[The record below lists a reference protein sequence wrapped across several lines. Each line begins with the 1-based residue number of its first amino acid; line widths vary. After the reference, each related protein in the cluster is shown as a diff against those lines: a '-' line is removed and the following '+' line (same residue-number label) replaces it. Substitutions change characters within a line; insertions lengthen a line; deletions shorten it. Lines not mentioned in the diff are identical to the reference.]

1 MSRFARA
8 GFAGALV
15 LFVPLTA
22 LFVLNLVGAMEAPSP
37 GLPDPGDLTRWALPA
52 SRAVHDAAA
61 TVTIGFLAVAATV
74 LPQDPERPGSLGPS
88 ASRAMFYAAIAGS
101 VWTVTGAAALTFSYA
116 DMAGTDPFGPGASLD
131 AMTSFIFDLALGRSL
146 AVNVLLAAA
155 ATSAAWLATRTT
167 TAGVCTLLA
176 LGALFPLTVTAHG
189 ASNHEDA
196 VNLLAL
202 HLIGATVWV
211 GGLAAM
217 FFLRRQVGVDL
228 VVAVRRYSRL
238 AGWCFLLVLLSGLW
252 SAVLRLNGA
261 DLLGSAYGVL
271 LVLKSAA
278 LVLLGL
284 AGWLHRARTI
294 RALERDPQRMAAFVR
309 LAGVELAL
317 MAVTV
322 GLAVALGRT
331 SPFATSPVQST
342 AESLLGSE
350 LPPWLGTAE
359 WFTQWHA
366 DVVWAPAFVVLALGY
381 LAAVTRWNRR
391 SGPWPR
397 DRTFSWLLGCVFLAW
412 ATSGA
417 PAVYGRLL
425 PGMHVLGEMTIGL
438 TVPVLLL
445 LGRPGILAAATLPR
459 RPDGSRGVREWAAV
473 FLKSRA
479 VLWLARPVPALALY
493 AVFVAGYYFTPVL
506 QLSLSNNPFRLAAMT
521 AALGTG
527 LNLGATLLKSR
538 DRGTGTA
545 GSRAMGVLAMAAA
558 VHVAAGLA
566 VMAGGMHGD
575 DWYAYIQSLW
585 NYTAT
590 AQHSTAGQV
599 LWGSA
604 LVPLLAL
611 GAAVMQP
618 SAIPPNPLPP
628 SAADYSDRPANT
640 VAGQRTRR

>member
-1 MSRFARA
+1 MTRLARA
-8 GFAGALV
+8 ALAGALV
-15 LFVPLTA
+15 LIVPLTT

-52 SRAVHDAAA
+52 SRAVHDVAA
-61 TVTIGFLAVAATV
+61 TVTIGFLVLAATV
-74 LPQDPERPGSLGPS
+74 LPQDPDRPGSLGRA
-88 ASRAMFYAAIAGS
+88 ASRAMFFAAVAGS
-101 VWTVTGAAALTFSYA
+101 VWTVTGTVALTFSFA

-131 AMTSFIFDLALGRSL
+131 AVTSFIFDLALGRSL
-146 AVNVLLAAA
+146 AINVVLAAA
-155 ATSAAWLATRTT
+155 ATSGAWLATRTT
-167 TAGVCTLLA
+167 TAGVCALLA

-202 HLIGATVWV
+202 HLIGATIWV

-217 FFLRRQVGVDL
+217 YVLRHQTGGL
-228 VVAVRRYSRL
+228 VVTVRRYSRL
-238 AGWCFLLVLLSGLW
+238 AGWCFVLVLLSGLW

-271 LVLKSAA
+271 LVLKAAA

-294 RALERDPQRMAAFVR
+294 RALESNPRSTAGFVR
-309 LAGVELAL
+309 LAVAELAL
-317 MAVTV
+317 MALTV

-331 SPFATSPVQST
+331 SPFATSPVKST

-350 LPPWLGTAE
+350 LPPWLGAAE
-359 WFTQWHA
+359 WVSQWHA
-366 DVVWAPAFVVLALGY
+366 DVVWAPVTVLLAAGY
-381 LAAVTRWNRR
+381 LAALRRWNL
-391 SGPWPR
+391 GTVPWPPT
-397 DRTFSWLLGCVFLAW
+397 RTFFWLLGCVLLAW

-425 PGMHVLGEMTIGL
+425 PGMHVLAEMIIGL
-438 TVPVLLL
+438 AVPVLLL
-445 LGRPGILAAATLPR
+445 LGRPEILAAATLPR
-459 RPDGSRGVREWAAV
+459 RADGSRGLREWAAV
-473 FLKSRA
+473 FLTSRV
-479 VLWLARPVPALALY
+479 VLGIAKPVPALALY

-521 AALGTG
+521 AALGVG
-527 LNLGATLLKSR
+527 LNLAAALLKCR
-538 DRGTGTA
+538 DRKA
-545 GSRAMGVLAMAAA
+545 GSRALWVLAGAVS

-566 VMAGGMHGD
+566 VIAGGMQGD
-575 DWYAYIQSLW
+575 DWYSYIQSFW
-585 NYTAT
+585 NYSTT

-611 GAAVMQP
+611 GAAVLQP
-618 SAIPPNPLPP
+618 SALRSNSLPP
-628 SAADYSDRPANT
+628 STAESSGRPADP
-640 VAGQRTRR
+640 AGKPRTRR

>member
-1 MSRFARA
+1 MTRIARA
-8 GFAGALV
+8 AFAGALV
-15 LFVPLTA
+15 LLVPLTA

-52 SRAVHDAAA
+52 SRAVQDAAA

-74 LPQDPERPGSLGPS
+74 LPQDPARHGSLGWS
-88 ASRAMFYAAIAGS
+88 ASRAMLYAAIAGS
-101 VWTVTGAAALTFSYA
+101 VWTVTGAAALTFSFA

-131 AMTSFIFDLALGRSL
+131 ALTSFIFDLALGRSL

-155 ATSAAWLATRTT
+155 ATTGAWLATRTT

-202 HLIGATVWV
+202 HLIGATIWV

-217 FFLRRQVGVDL
+217 YVLRHQTGSDL
-228 VVAVRRYSRL
+228 VVSVRRYSRL

-271 LVLKSAA
+271 LVLKTAA
-278 LVLLGL
+278 LVLLGF
-284 AGWLHRARTI
+284 AGWLHRKRTI
-294 RALERDPQRMAAFVR
+294 RALERDPQRQSGFVR
-309 LAGVELAL
+309 LAGAELAL
-317 MAVTV
+317 MAITV

-331 SPFATSPVQST
+331 SPFPTSPVQST

-350 LPPWLGTAE
+350 LPPWLGAAE
-359 WFTQWHA
+359 WLTQWHA
-366 DVVWAPAFVVLALGY
+366 DVVWAPAVVLLAAGY
-381 LAAVTRWNRR
+381 LAALSRWNR
-391 SGPWPR
+391 SAGQWPLI
-397 DRTFSWLLGCVFLAW
+397 RTVSWLLGCVLLAW

-425 PGMHVLGEMTIGL
+425 PGMHVLGEMIIGL

-459 RPDGSRGVREWAAV
+459 RTDGSRGLREWAAV

-479 VLWLARPVPALALY
+479 VLWIARPVPALALY
-493 AVFVAGYYFTPVL
+493 AVFLAGYYFTPVL

-521 AALGTG
+521 AALGAG
-527 LNLGATLLKSR
+527 LNLGAALLNSR
-538 DRGTGTA
+538 DRGSGTT
-545 GSRAMGVLAMAAA
+545 GSRAMWVLAAATSL
-558 VHVAAGLA
+558 HVAAGLA

-585 NYTAT
+585 NYSAT
-590 AQHSTAGQV
+590 AQHGTAGQV

-611 GAAVMQP
+611 GAAVLQS
-618 SAIPPNPLPP
+618 SALPLNLLPP
-628 SAADYSDRPANT
+628 SAAEYSGRPANA
-640 VAGQRTRR
+640 VGEQHTRR

>member
-1 MSRFARA
+1 MTGLARA
-8 GFAGALV
+8 AFAGALV
-15 LFVPLTA
+15 LLVPLTA

-61 TVTIGFLAVAATV
+61 TVTIGLLAVAATV
-74 LPQDPERPGSLGPS
+74 LPQDPDRPGSLGRS

-101 VWTVTGAAALTFSYA
+101 VWTVTGGVALTFSFA
-116 DMAGTDPFGPGASLD
+116 DMAGTDPFGPGASLE
-131 AMTSFIFDLALGRSL
+131 AVTSFIFDLALGRSL

-155 ATSAAWLATRTT
+155 ATSGAWLATRTT

-217 FFLRRQVGVDL
+217 YVLRHQAGRDL
-228 VVAVRRYSRL
+228 VVSVRRYSRL
-238 AGWCFLLVLLSGLW
+238 AGGCFVLVLLSGLW

-261 DLLGSAYGVL
+261 DLFGTAYGVL
-271 LVLKSAA
+271 LVLKTVA

-284 AGWLHRARTI
+284 AGWVHRARTI
-294 RALERDPQRMAAFVR
+294 RDLERNPQRKSGFMR
-309 LAGVELAL
+309 LAGAELAL

-331 SPFATSPVQST
+331 SPFPTSPVQST

-350 LPPWLGTAE
+350 LPPWPGAAE
-359 WFTQWHA
+359 WVTQWHA
-366 DVVWAPAFVVLALGY
+366 DVVWAPAVVLLAAGY
-381 LAAVTRWNRR
+381 LAAVRRWNR
-391 SGPWPR
+391 SAGQWPLI
-397 DRTFSWLLGCVFLAW
+397 RTVSWLLGCLFLAW

-425 PGMHVLGEMTIGL
+425 PGMHVLAELIIGL

-445 LGRPGILAAATLPR
+445 LGRPEVLAAATLPR
-459 RPDGSRGVREWAAV
+459 RPDGSRGLREWAAV
-473 FLKSRA
+473 FLKSPA
-479 VLWLARPVPALALY
+479 VLWIARPVPALALY
-493 AVFVAGYYFTPVL
+493 AVFLAGYYFTPVL
-506 QLSLSNNPFRLAAMT
+506 HLSLSNNPFRLAAMT
-521 AALGTG
+521 ASLGAG
-527 LNLGATLLKSR
+527 LNLVAALLKSR
-538 DRGTGTA
+538 DPETGSA
-545 GSRAMGVLAMAAA
+545 GSSALWVLAAAA
-558 VHVAAGLA
+558 AGHVAAALA

-585 NYTAT
+585 NYSAA

-599 LWGSA
+599 LWGAS

-611 GAAVMQP
+611 GAAILQP
-618 SAIPPNPLPP
+618 GALPRDP
-628 SAADYSDRPANT
+628 RRSDADSSERPAT
-640 VAGQRTRR
+640 TGPGQGTRR

>member
-1 MSRFARA
+1 MTRLARA
-8 GFAGALV
+8 AVAGFLV
-15 LFVPLTA
+15 LIVPLTA
-22 LFVLNLVGAMEAPSP
+22 LFVLNLVGAMEAPPP

-61 TVTIGFLAVAATV
+61 TVTIGFLVLAATV
-74 LPQDPERPGSLGPS
+74 LPQDPGRPGSLGRP
-88 ASRAMFYAAIAGS
+88 ASRAMFFAAVAGS
-101 VWTVTGAAALTFSYA
+101 VWTVTGTVALTFSFA

-131 AMTSFIFDLALGRSL
+131 AVTSFIFDLALGRSL
-146 AVNVLLAAA
+146 AINVVLAAA
-155 ATSAAWLATRTT
+155 ATSGAWLATRTT
-167 TAGVCTLLA
+167 TAGVCALLA

-217 FFLRRQVGVDL
+217 YVLRHQTGGL
-228 VVAVRRYSRL
+228 AVAVRRYSRL
-238 AGWCFLLVLLSGLW
+238 AGWCFVLVLISGVW

-261 DLLGSAYGVL
+261 DLLASAYGVL
-271 LVLKSAA
+271 LVLKAAA

-294 RALERDPQRMAAFVR
+294 RALESNPQSTAGFVR
-309 LAGVELAL
+309 LAVAELAL
-317 MAVTV
+317 MALTV

-331 SPFATSPVQST
+331 SPFATSPVKST

-350 LPPWLGTAE
+350 LPPWLGAAE
-359 WFTQWHA
+359 WVSQWHA
-366 DVVWAPAFVVLALGY
+366 DVVWAPVTVLLAAGY
-381 LAAVTRWNRR
+381 LTALRRWNRAG
-391 SGPWPR
+391 SWPLT
-397 DRTFSWLLGCVFLAW
+397 RTLFWLLGCVLLAW

-425 PGMHVLGEMTIGL
+425 PGMHVLSEMIIGL

-445 LGRPGILAAATLPR
+445 LGRPEILAAATLPR
-459 RPDGSRGVREWAAV
+459 RTDGSRGLREWAAW
-473 FLKSRA
+473 FLKSPA
-479 VLWLARPVPALALY
+479 VLWIVRPVPALALY

-521 AALGTG
+521 AALGVG
-527 LNLGATLLKSR
+527 LNLAAALLRCR
-538 DRGTGTA
+538 DRRAGTA
-545 GSRAMGVLAMAAA
+545 GSSALWVLAGAVS

-566 VMAGGMHGD
+566 VIAGGMHGE
-575 DWYAYIQSLW
+575 DWYAYIQSFW
-585 NYTAT
+585 DYSAT
-590 AQHSTAGQV
+590 AQDSTAGQV

-611 GAAVMQP
+611 GAAVLQP
-618 SAIPPNPLPP
+618 SVLPSNSLP
-628 SAADYSDRPANT
+628 SATASSSRPADA
-640 VAGQRTRR
+640 AGKPRTRR

>member
-1 MSRFARA
+1 VTRLARA
-8 GFAGALV
+8 AFAGALV
-15 LFVPLTA
+15 LLVPLTA
-22 LFVLNLVGAMEAPSP
+22 LFVLNLVGAMEAPPP

-61 TVTIGFLAVAATV
+61 TVTIGFLVLAATV
-74 LPQDPERPGSLGPS
+74 LPQDPDRPGSLGRP
-88 ASRAMFYAAIAGS
+88 ASRAMFFAAIAGS
-101 VWTVTGAAALTFSYA
+101 VWTVTGTVALTFSFA

-131 AMTSFIFDLALGRSL
+131 AVTSFIFDLALGRSL
-146 AVNVLLAAA
+146 AINVVLAAA
-155 ATSAAWLATRTT
+155 ATSGAWLATRTT
-167 TAGVCTLLA
+167 TAGVCALLA

-202 HLIGATVWV
+202 HLIGATIWV
-211 GGLAAM
+211 GGLAGM
-217 FFLRRQVGVDL
+217 YVLRHQTGGL

-238 AGWCFLLVLLSGLW
+238 GGWCFVLVLLSGVW

-271 LVLKSAA
+271 LVLKAAA

-294 RALERDPQRMAAFVR
+294 RALESNPQSTAGFVR
-309 LAGVELAL
+309 LAVAELAL
-317 MAVTV
+317 MALTV

-331 SPFATSPVQST
+331 SPFATSPVKST

-350 LPPWLGTAE
+350 LPPWLGGTE
-359 WFTQWHA
+359 WVSQWHA
-366 DVVWAPAFVVLALGY
+366 DVVWAPATVLLAAGY
-381 LAAVTRWNRR
+381 LAALSRWNR
-391 SGPWPR
+391 SAGPWPLT
-397 DRTFSWLLGCVFLAW
+397 RTFFWLLGCLFLAW

-425 PGMHVLGEMTIGL
+425 PGMHVLAEMSIGL

-445 LGRPGILAAATLPR
+445 LGRPEILVAATLPR
-459 RPDGSRGVREWAAV
+459 RADGSRGLREWAAV
-473 FLKSRA
+473 FLESRV
-479 VLWLARPVPALALY
+479 VLWIARPGPALALY
-493 AVFVAGYYFTPVL
+493 AVFMAGYYFTPVL

-521 AALGTG
+521 GALGAG
-527 LNLGATLLKSR
+527 LNLAAALLKFR
-538 DRGTGTA
+538 DRSAGTA
-545 GSRAMGVLAMAAA
+545 GSRAMWALAGALS

-566 VMAGGMHGD
+566 VIAGGMHGD
-575 DWYAYIQSLW
+575 DWYAYIQSSW
-585 NYTAT
+585 NYSAT
-590 AQHSTAGQV
+590 TQHSTAGLV

-611 GAAVMQP
+611 GAAVLQP
-618 SAIPPNPLPP
+618 SALPSNPLPP
-628 SAADYSDRPANT
+628 SAVASSGRPT
-640 VAGQRTRR
+640 DSVGKPRTRR

>member
-1 MSRFARA
+1 MTRVARA

-15 LFVPLTA
+15 LLVPLTA

-74 LPQDPERPGSLGPS
+74 LPQDRDRPGSLGRS

-101 VWTVTGAAALTFSYA
+101 VWTVTGTAALTFAYA
-116 DMAGTDPFGPGASLD
+116 DMAGTDPFGPGADLE
-131 AMTSFIFDLALGRSL
+131 AVTSFIFDLALGRSL

-155 ATSAAWLATRTT
+155 ATSGAWLATRTT
-167 TAGVCTLLA
+167 TAGVCTVLA

-217 FFLRRQVGVDL
+217 YVLRHQTGSDL
-228 VVAVRRYSRL
+228 VISVRRYSRL
-238 AGWCFLLVLLSGLW
+238 AGWCFVLVLLSGLW

-261 DLLGSAYGVL
+261 DLFGSAYGVL
-271 LVLKSAA
+271 LVLKTVA

-284 AGWLHRARTI
+284 AGWAHRARTI
-294 RALERDPQRMAAFVR
+294 RVLERDPRRKSSFVR
-309 LAGVELAL
+309 LAGAELAL

-350 LPPWLGTAE
+350 LPPWLGSAE

-366 DVVWAPAFVVLALGY
+366 DVVWAPAVVLLAAGY
-381 LAAVTRWNRR
+381 LAAVTRWNR
-391 SGPWPR
+391 SAGPWPLI
-397 DRTFSWLLGCVFLAW
+397 RTVSWLLGCVFLAW

-425 PGMHVLGEMTIGL
+425 PGMHVLGEMIIGL

-459 RPDGSRGVREWAAV
+459 RTDGSRGLREWATV

-479 VLWLARPVPALALY
+479 ALWLAQPVPALALY

-527 LNLGATLLKSR
+527 LNLTAALLKSR
-538 DRGTGTA
+538 GRGTTA
-545 GSRAMGVLAMAAA
+545 GSRASWVLAAAA
-558 VHVAAGLA
+558 SMHVVAGLA

-585 NYTAT
+585 NYSAT

-611 GAAVMQP
+611 GAAVLQP
-618 SAIPPNPLPP
+618 AAPSRNPLPP
-628 SAADYSDRPANT
+628 SAAE
-640 VAGQRTRR
+640 

>member
-8 GFAGALV
+8 AFAGALV
-15 LFVPLTA
+15 LLVPITA

-52 SRAVHDAAA
+52 SRALHDVAA
-61 TVTIGFLAVAATV
+61 TVTIGFLALAATV
-74 LPQDPERPGSLGPS
+74 LPQDPDRPGSLGPS

-101 VWTVTGAAALTFSYA
+101 VWTLTGTAALTFSYA

-131 AMTSFIFDLALGRSL
+131 AVTSFIFDLALGRSL
-146 AVNVLLAAA
+146 AVNVLLAAT
-155 ATSAAWLATRTT
+155 ATTGAWLATRTT

-202 HLIGATVWV
+202 HLIGATIWV

-217 FFLRRQVGVDL
+217 YVLRQQMGRDL
-228 VVAVRRYSRL
+228 VVSVRRYSRL

-278 LVLLGL
+278 LVLLGF

-294 RALERDPQRMAAFVR
+294 RALESNPHRMASFVR
-309 LAGVELAL
+309 LAGAELAL

-342 AESLLGSE
+342 AESFLGSE
-350 LPPWLGTAE
+350 LPPWLGAAE
-359 WFTQWHA
+359 WLTQWHA
-366 DVVWAPAFVVLALGY
+366 DVVWAPVTVLLVAGY
-381 LAAVTRWNRR
+381 LTAVARWNR
-391 SGPWPR
+391 STGPWPR
-397 DRTFSWLLGCVFLAW
+397 TRTFFWLLGCVFLAW

-425 PGMHVLGEMTIGL
+425 PGMHVLGEMIVGL

-445 LGRPGILAAATLPR
+445 LGRPGILAGTTLPR
-459 RPDGSRGVREWAAV
+459 RTDGSRGLREWAAV

-479 VLWLARPVPALALY
+479 MLWIGRPMPALALY
-493 AVFVAGYYFTPVL
+493 AVFVAGYWFTPVL

-521 AALGTG
+521 SALGAG
-527 LNLGATLLKSR
+527 LNLAAALLKSR
-538 DRGTGTA
+538 DRATGTA
-545 GSRAMGVLAMAAA
+545 GSAVMWVLAAAA
-558 VHVAAGLA
+558 TVHAGAGVA

-575 DWYAYIQSLW
+575 EWYAYIQSLW
-585 NYTAT
+585 NYSAT
-590 AQHSTAGQV
+590 AQQGTAGEV

-611 GAAVMQP
+611 GVAVLQP
-618 SAIPPNPLPP
+618 AVTSRNPLPTP
-628 SAADYSDRPANT
+628 PENADRPAKE
-640 VAGQRTRR
+640 AIGPQRRG